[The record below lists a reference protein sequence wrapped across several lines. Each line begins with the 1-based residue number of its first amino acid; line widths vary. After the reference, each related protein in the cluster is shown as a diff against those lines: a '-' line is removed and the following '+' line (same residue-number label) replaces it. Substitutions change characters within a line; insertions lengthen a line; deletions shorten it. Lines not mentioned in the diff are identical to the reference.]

1 MGTAT
6 YYLKANNGTPE
17 KMKQIRKFFL
27 EGCKAEEYWQ
37 TNRDHIDD
45 GKRVSF
51 WMPFKKQFPTVSKY
65 LAFIKRLDGDCNNEL
80 AGVLDFGCKEDIQEN
95 FAFNAEREEIW
106 YYAEVWHFADW
117 DVLIRFLENEYG
129 LKNVRWISDGYIE
142 PFDLL

>member
-17 KMKQIRKFFL
+17 KMEQIRQFFL

-37 TNRDHIDD
+37 TNRDMDD

-51 WMPFKKQFPTVSKY
+51 WMPFKKQFPVVSKY

-80 AGVLDFGCKEDIQEN
+80 ARVLAFGDKEDIQEN
-95 FAFNAEREEIW
+95 FAINVERKEIC
-106 YYAEVWHFADW
+106 YHAEVWHFADW
-117 DVLIRFLENEYG
+117 DVLVQFLESEYG
-129 LKNVRWISDGYIE
+129 LKNARWISDEYIK